1 VRRSEMTVELDDFA
15 DIFVN
20 ELICQIEKLTE
31 ENKKLKE
38 EIEILVESL
47 HDLEMKLKFGANI

>member
-1 VRRSEMTVELDDFA
+1 MTVELDDLA

-20 ELICQIEKLTE
+20 ELIRQIEKLTE

-47 HDLEMKLKFGANI
+47 RDLEMKLKFGANI